1 MKKKLTNSNQVKK
14 VCTVLA
20 LVFIS
25 VMTCGAQIPW
35 NGTVAESYAGGDGT
49 SEKPYQ
55 IATAEQLALFA
66 YEINNGV
73 NNEAH
78 FILIDDINL
87 NGANGQMWTAIGTV
101 KVEWLS
107 PINYVVVPS
116 YPFMGVFDGDDHVI
130 SNMHVDNA
138 DALGLFGCTYFAE
151 VRNLRIENANVTQGA
166 SAGIVVGEAFNTNIE
181 GCTVSGEVMAY
192 GNKVGGI
199 AGHYIAD
206 NIGSDTVFIKDC
218 VNNASVTGGT
228 MFLGGIAGNT
238 EMNDGVFVI
247 EHCVNNGEIGDMWNT
262 SKAGGIVGEGEFII
276 RHCDNYGKVSGE
288 ITAGGMVGQGGSF
301 GLIEFCFNH
310 PTGEVTGGS
319 SAGGII
325 GTPIFTTI
333 RMSGNMATVTGDS
346 RNGMILVG
354 GIAGS
359 DGSISNCFNT
369 GNLIGIMNDPNPL
382 TAQMGGITG
391 SPTEGFVYNVYNAGQ
406 IIKPVNSNLTNQIYG
421 HIIPAI
427 LNDTIIRNCY
437 YYGNDD
443 ISAYVI
449 NIAASSYVHLPGSS
463 AFNEGVSATSWVL
476 DDAQYGTT
484 DLIEA
489 LNAGAMDECVWV
501 EDTEGINGGFPL
513 PQPKQPNVAVN
524 EVITDSCLVDIYP
537 NPGGS
542 TLNIRTALQ
551 NAWVE
556 VYDMNGRLVH
566 CQTITENVTSIGA
579 GAWANGIYV
588 WKVVS
593 EKAEIETGKWVK
605 E

>member
-1 MKKKLTNSNQVKK
+1 MKKKLSNSNQVKK

-20 LVFIS
+20 LVLIS

-78 FILIDDINL
+78 FILVDDINL

-101 KVEWLS
+101 MVEWLS
-107 PINYVVVPS
+107 PINYVVVPA

-130 SNMHVDNA
+130 SDMYVNNA
-138 DALGLFGCTYFAE
+138 DVLGLFGCTYFAE
-151 VRNLRIENANVTQGA
+151 VKNIRIENANVTQGA
-166 SAGIVVGEAFNTNIE
+166 SVGIVVGEAFNTNIE

-218 VNNASVTGGT
+218 VNNANVTGGT

-238 EMNDGVFVI
+238 EMNDGVFAI

-262 SKAGGIVGEGEFII
+262 GTAGGIVGKGDFII
-276 RHCDNYGKVSGE
+276 RHCDNYGKVSGD

-310 PTGEVTGGS
+310 PAGEVTGGS

-333 RMSGNMATVTGDS
+333 RMSGNMATVTGDA

-369 GNLIGIMNDPNPL
+369 GNLIGIITGTPE

-406 IIKPVNSNLTNQIYG
+406 ITKPTNPALTNQIYG
-421 HIIPAI
+421 HIIPAFFNE
-427 LNDTIIRNCY
+427 NDIRNCY
-437 YYGNDD
+437 YYGNED
-443 ISAYVI
+443 IPAYVY
-449 NIAASSYVHLPGSS
+449 NIGSSSYSYLPESS
-463 AFNEGVSATSWVL
+463 AFNEGGSPTSWVL

-489 LNAGAMDECVWV
+489 LNAGAMNECVWV

-513 PQPKQPNVAVN
+513 PQPKQHDVAVD
-524 EVITDSCLVDIYP
+524 EVITDSGMVDIYP

-551 NAWVE
+551 DAHVE

-566 CQTITENVTSIGA
+566 CQSITENVTSINATDWAKGA
-579 GAWANGIYV
+579 YV
-588 WKVVS
+588 WKVLSGERIV
-593 EKAEIETGKWVK
+593 EGGKWVK